1 MAKSRKHSHEQIAL
15 ALPIDDEPA
24 EALEER
30 IERAE
35 QVAHRWA
42 QYEEQQRQAEAEELA
57 RQQQRRAKKYG
68 VVFEAL
74 QLARRHD
81 DAMTRALR
89 MYAEARGG
97 KDIKISKWWLHKTT
111 HPNVDELVNLF
122 KIDEQD
128 ALHFEDD
135 YWQVLA
141 ELFEQT
147 HYTVYTRD
155 EQGFI
160 TGSQMRVS
168 EHRGVYSLATIGLCA
183 NLGADWESTL
193 ADKIDWQWRVIFGR
207 IGDIGDEEF
216 GLIAK
221 LKGTGIK
228 IKTEISQLE

>member
-15 ALPIDDEPA
+15 ALPLENEST

-35 QVAHRWA
+35 QIARQWA
-42 QYEEQQRQAEAEELA
+42 QFEEQQRQAEAEELA

-81 DAMTRALR
+81 DTMTRALR

-97 KDIKISKWWLHKTT
+97 TDIKISKWWLHKTT
-111 HPNVDELVNLF
+111 HPNADELVNLF

-168 EHRGVYSLATIGLCA
+168 EHRGVYSLATVGLCA

-193 ADKIDWQWRVIFGR
+193 ADKIDWQWRVVLGR

-221 LKGTGIK
+221 IKGTGIK